1 MKEVNFGRNV
11 CANNASTVG
20 PFFIHYVRVKIR
32 FSLEYNSKH
41 LLYPPIKKT
50 SSFMV
55 PFLMSLRSQKA
66 SSSYSPPEKESYLP
80 EVVFQQQPRVTG
92 GVAEQL
98 GSWMETIQCLYL
110 SNMSTKSWC
119 QFHQN
124 LTGNFF
130 LQKLY
135 T

>member
-1 MKEVNFGRNV
+1 MKEFYFGRN
-11 CANNASTVG
+11 ANDSTVD
-20 PFFIHYVRVKIR
+20 PFYFLIHSVRAKIS
-32 FSLEYNSKH
+32 FSKERNSKKH

-98 GSWMETIQCLYL
+98 GSWMENN
-110 SNMSTKSWC
+110 SMSISFKNQDVS
-119 QFHQN
+119 FAN
-124 LTGNFF
+124 IL
-130 LQKLY
+130 
-135 T
+135 